1 MPRAQAFIPLSKGID
16 QKLDDRLREPESLAQ
31 ATNAY
36 YRRNNGLTKRH
47 GFTPLTS
54 SGYTHDGPSKGLLS
68 TGDELLIRGYRR
80 LWAYNESNALVNPQ
94 WLSKGDVSP
103 FTGQQRTVFSDA
115 LSIPSSDSCHSG
127 GYTVHAAT
135 TLRFAGSLPGG
146 GTATS
151 LVYKVETEQGANEIK
166 STTTIVSDPGTNIE
180 IGAARTVAG
189 SAAAGASVVHIGCAR
204 YATTALQWYRWSSAT
219 PTTTPALAI
228 SHLDLYTLALGDS
241 GNDRHYDATSLGS
254 WPTGASGQWAYCYV
268 KLNPI
273 GSRTIY
279 VARMFDGVTI
289 ASWLIPSPVGQEWE
303 YCAIADG
310 PIAGQIYVVGT
321 DTASNTYLYAYTQNG
336 ALNWSKLMHAASTGT
351 VHGCSVV
358 EGTQGGSN
366 LVLVATNNGNVGL
379 PQRYSLDMSATDPTG
394 VSLSTRTVTRNMYA
408 FSKPWNAGG
417 RFYIVGRVRYGQGNT
432 VGQLNYDNGYCA
444 EVIFDVFSSAT
455 TANLPQPQ
463 LVGRYDFGV
472 VPSYSAQTPSQEWT
486 FTRGSMQTV
495 QQGMTYTSGYR
506 YATQRIVNRVP
517 FKFPTFAGDFAEL
530 DFAGKCTQ
538 VATTRGSA
546 TLGGANV
553 AWYTG
558 QSVYELGFS
567 SGPVIATITSAN
579 DAAATLI
586 GGQTYT
592 YVGVLESYDEKGNLT
607 RSVPG
612 PPCAY
617 TIPGGPGNHH
627 IDVTFYTIG
636 ASERY
641 SSQKRFAV
649 VLYRADQDGVFQ
661 RCTQPFVNSFDDQT
675 SQYFPIIRDMGEQYD
690 AIYTQSGAEV
700 EASGPDGAA
709 FVMVGTKRVWLAGF
723 FRRDRIQYSKL
734 YNPTTANECAIAPEF
749 NDAFSYLLPGGDP
762 VTGLGELDDKL
773 IVFTKSKIFAIAGNG
788 PDDGGRGND
797 FSGLQ
802 LVASDTGCIDARSI
816 VATPAGIFFQTFAGI
831 FVLGRDLQLNFAGSA
846 VRDITDAYT
855 ECTSAVLVPKDSHVR
870 FTLRNGENGLVLVY
884 DFDQGA
890 WSRWDV
896 KRIVGP
902 AQIVLDPVGACLHKD
917 VYHVLASDGRVYKED
932 ASTYFDHNTI
942 YIPMKIETGWLQAA
956 QQSGWQ
962 RIRQVAAL
970 CKANNPHSLTLSLYQ
985 EFDGVTPTQTYT
997 WTEATLGA
1005 QKLQE
1010 LEVMRVKQQKCTA
1023 FKVLI
1028 EDASSAGTTTGQGYD
1043 CSGFSVE
1050 LSGKR
1055 GLYKPGTQQR
1065 N

>member
-16 QKLDDRLREPESLAQ
+16 QKLDERLREPESLAQ

-36 YRRNNGLTKRH
+36 YRRSNGLTKRH
-47 GFTPLTS
+47 GFTPLTLT
-54 SGYTHDGPSKGLLS
+54 GYTHDGPSKGLLS
-68 TGDELLIRGYRR
+68 SGDELLIRGYRR
-80 LWAYNESNALVNPQ
+80 LWGLAEGNALVNPE
-94 WLSKGDVSP
+94 WFEKGDVSP
-103 FTGQQRTVFSDA
+103 FTGSQKTIFSDA

-127 GYTVHAAT
+127 GYTVHAAS
-135 TLRFAGSLPGG
+135 TLRYTSTLPTSGQ
-146 GTATS
+146 ATS
-151 LVYKVETEQGANEIK
+151 LVYKVETEQGANEVK
-166 STTTIVSDPGTNIE
+166 QTTTIVSSAAPTFE
-180 IGAARTVAG
+180 IGAVRTVAG
-189 SAAAGASVVHIGCAR
+189 SAVGASVVHIGCAR
-204 YATTALQWYRWSSAT
+204 YATTALQWYRWSSAN
-219 PTTTPALAI
+219 PTLPPTLAI

-241 GNDRHYDATSLGS
+241 GNDRHYDATSLES

-268 KLNPI
+268 RLNPF

-279 VARMFDGVTI
+279 VARMFDGVTL
-289 ASWLIPSPVGQEWE
+289 ASWGILSPVGQEWE

-321 DTASNTYLYAYTQNG
+321 DTASNTYLYAYTEFG
-336 ALNWSKLMHAASTGT
+336 VFVWSRLMHAASTGT

-358 EGTQGGSN
+358 EGTQGAN
-366 LVLVATNNGNVGL
+366 NFVLVATSNGNVGL

-394 VSLSTRTVTRNMYA
+394 ASLSARTVTRNMYG

-417 RFYIVGRVRYGQGNT
+417 RFYIAARVRYGNGNT
-432 VGQLNYDNGYCA
+432 VGQKNYDNGYCA
-444 EVIFDVFSSAT
+444 EVIFDVFSSPST
-455 TANLPQPQ
+455 TNLPLPC

-472 VPSYSAQTPSQEWT
+472 VPSYSGQAPSQEFT

-495 QQGMTYTSGYR
+495 QRGMTDTNGYR
-506 YATQRIVNRVP
+506 YATQRIVNSVP
-517 FKFPTFAGDFAEL
+517 HKFPTLAGDFVEL
-530 DFAGKCTQ
+530 DFAGKVTQ
-538 VATTRGSA
+538 GATTRGSA
-546 TLGGANV
+546 TFGGANV
-553 AWYTG
+553 CWYTG
-558 QSVYELGFS
+558 QKVSELGFS
-567 SGPVIATITSAN
+567 SGPVIASITSLN
-579 DAAATLI
+579 DVNATLVP
-586 GGQTYT
+586 GTYT
-592 YVGVLESYDEKGNLT
+592 YQGVLESYDEKGNLT

-612 PPCAY
+612 PPCIHI
-617 TIPGGPGNHH
+617 IPGGGGTHH
-627 IDVTFYTIG
+627 VDVQFYTIG
-636 ASERY
+636 ASQRY
-641 SSQKRFAV
+641 DYGKRFAV
-649 VLYRADQDGVFQ
+649 ILYRADQDGVFQ
-661 RCTQPFVNSFDDQT
+661 RCTEPFVNSFDDQT
-675 SQYFPIIRDMGEQYD
+675 SQFFPVIRDMGAQYD

-734 YNPTTANECAIAPEF
+734 YNPATANEYAIAPEF
-749 NDAFSYLLPGGDP
+749 NDAFAYLLPGGEE
-762 VTGLGELDDKL
+762 VTALGELDDKT
-773 IVFTKSKIFAIAGNG
+773 IVFTAGKIFAIAGNG

-802 LVASDTGCIDARSI
+802 LISSDTGCIDARS
-816 VATPAGIFFQTFAGI
+816 VVETPAGIFFQTLAGI
-831 FVLGRDLQLNFAGSA
+831 FVLGRDLQLNFAGSS

-890 WSRWDV
+890 WSRWDI
-896 KRIVGP
+896 KRILGA
-902 AQIVLDPVGACLHKD
+902 AQLVLDPVGACLHKD
-917 VYHVLASDGRVYKED
+917 VYYVLASDGRVYKED

-942 YIPMKIETGWLQAA
+942 YVPMKIETGWLQAA

-970 CKANNPHSLTLSLYQ
+970 CKPNNPHQLTMSLYQ
-985 EFDGVTPTQTYT
+985 EFDGTTPTQTYT
-997 WTEATLGA
+997 WSETTLAA
-1005 QKLQE
+1005 QKLKE
-1010 LEVMRVKQQKCTA
+1010 LEVMRVAQQKCTC

-1028 EDASSAGTTTGQGYD
+1028 EDAASAGTTTGQGYD
-1043 CSGFSVE
+1043 CAGFSVE